1 MSADGIRGAS
11 SEAERNWLTQQVVV
25 AGPVRDGIGA
35 HAERTFPHESCGL
48 LIGRIEPEGVLV
60 TRSVPCPN
68 QAPVEDRHHRFSIDP
83 RAVLNVRRT
92 LRGTPESIVGFYHS
106 HPDGRA
112 VPSVL
117 DLEHIRLWPET
128 VWLIVPAG
136 DGAAEAPG
144 RAWWLDEG
152 ESEVR
157 ELSIRV
163 AALSAPRMA
172 CPE

>member
-1 MSADGIRGAS
+1 MPAELIRRVEAD
-11 SEAERNWLTQQVVV
+11 AEPSWTTNEVVLG
-25 AGPVRDGIGA
+25 GPVRDAVRA
-35 HAERTFPHESCGL
+35 HARRAQPDEACGL
-48 LIGRIEPEGVLV
+48 LIGRVDAEGVLV

-68 QAPVEDRHHRFSIDP
+68 QAPAEERHHRFVIDP

-92 LRGTPESIVGFYHS
+92 LRGTPESIIGFYHS

-128 VWLIVPAG
+128 VWLIVPMVRE
-136 DGAAEAPG
+136 EAHQP
-144 RAWWLDEG
+144 RAWWLDAG
-152 ESEVR
+152 EEEVR
-157 ELSIRV
+157 ELAVRV
-163 AALSAPRMA
+163 AAVRSARVF

>member
-1 MSADGIRGAS
+1 MPVEVTKGLIHALADGWRTN
-11 SEAERNWLTQQVVV
+11 EVVV
-25 AGPVRDGIGA
+25 TGPVRDGVRA
-35 HAERTFPHESCGL
+35 HAGRTLPEEACVL
-48 LIGRIEPEGVLV
+48 LVGRVEDDEVRV
-60 TRSVPCPN
+60 TRAVPCPN
-68 QAPVEDRHHRFSIDP
+68 QAPEGERHHRFSIDP

-92 LRGTPESIVGFYHS
+92 LRGSGEAIVGFYHS

-128 VWLIVPAG
+128 VWLIVPMV
-136 DGAAEAPG
+136 DEEAHPA
-144 RAWWLDEG
+144 RAWWLDAG
-152 ESEVR
+152 ETEVR

-163 AALSAPRMA
+163 AALSAARMT

>member
-1 MSADGIRGAS
+1 MPAELTRNAPQGADRS
-11 SEAERNWLTQQVVV
+11 WLAHQVVV
-25 AGPVRDGIGA
+25 AGPVRDAVRG
-35 HAERTFPHESCGL
+35 HAGRTFPQEACGL
-48 LIGRIEPEGVLV
+48 LIGRVEPEGVLV
-60 TRSVPCPN
+60 TRAVPCPN
-68 QAPVEDRHHRFSIDP
+68 QAPVDERHHRFSIDP

-128 VWLIVPAG
+128 VWLIVPML
-136 DGAAEAPG
+136 DGHAQAPG

-152 ESEVR
+152 ETEVR

-163 AALSAPRMA
+163 AALGASRMA